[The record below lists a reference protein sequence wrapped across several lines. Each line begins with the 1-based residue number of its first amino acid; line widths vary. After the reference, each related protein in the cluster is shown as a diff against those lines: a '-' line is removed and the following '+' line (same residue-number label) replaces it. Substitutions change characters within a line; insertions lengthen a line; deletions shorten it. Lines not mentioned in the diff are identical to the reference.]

1 MEDQQPGVSGVGA
14 IDAGG
19 QEDPGDDPG
28 DPLGDGNDD
37 VVVDPEVE

>member
-1 MEDQQPGVSGVGA
+1 MEDQQPGVSGAGA